1 MYNAENAGK
10 LLTKRA
16 KMLLFAYALRL
27 ELP

>member
-1 MYNAENAGK
+1 MYNAENTGK

-16 KMLLFAYALRL
+16 KMLLFAYTLRS